1 MELTVG
7 EVATRLGAE
16 VDGDPSIPVTGLAG
30 MAEAGPGDLT
40 FCSVPKYYP
49 AAARTTAA
57 AVIVPVAFRESC
69 PAALIRAEDPYAA
82 FIRILRLFRSDTPK
96 RPPGVDPT
104 AVIDP
109 AATVGEDVSVGPLC
123 VVEAGAVLGDRATLC
138 PGVYVGPRARI
149 GADSYLYPSV
159 VVREDVV
166 IGARAIVH
174 AGTVL
179 GSDGFGYLSRKSGHE
194 KVPQVGTVIIEED
207 VEIGANVAV
216 DRGTFGATRIGR
228 GVKIDNLVHI
238 AHNVTI
244 GENALLV
251 AQVGVSGSTRIGRNA
266 TLAGQSGV
274 AGHIAIGEGVQIG
287 AQAGVTKSVPDGAR
301 VSGYPAM
308 EHDRARRLNAYYRR
322 LPVLVEQLKQLE
334 ERVREL
340 EREREKI
347 L

>member
-7 EVATRLGAE
+7 EVAARLGAE
-16 VDGDPSIPVTGLAG
+16 VEGDPSIPVTGLAG

-40 FCSVPKYYP
+40 FCAAPKYYP
-49 AAARTTAA
+49 AAAHTTAA
-57 AVIVPVAFRESC
+57 AVIVPAGFGEEC

-82 FIRILRLFRSDTPK
+82 FIRILRLFRSDTPR
-96 RPPGVDPT
+96 RPPGVAPTAIVDPT
-104 AVIDP
+104 AL
-109 AATVGEDVSVGPLC
+109 VGEGASIGALC
-123 VVEAGAVLGDRATLC
+123 VVEAGAVLENGVTLC
-138 PGVYVGPRARI
+138 PGVYVGPRARL
-149 GADSYLYPSV
+149 GAGVYLYPNV
-159 VVREDVV
+159 VVREDVQV
-166 IGARAIVH
+166 GARSIIH

-179 GSDGFGYLSRKSGHE
+179 GSDGFGYLTRKSGHE
-194 KVPQVGTVIIEED
+194 KVPQVGTVIIDED

-238 AHNVTI
+238 AHNVTV

-251 AQVGVSGSTRIGRNA
+251 AQVGVSGSTRIGKNA
-266 TLAGQSGV
+266 TLAGQAGIV
-274 AGHIAIGEGVQIG
+274 GHITIGDGVQIG
-287 AQAGVTKSVPDGAR
+287 AQAGVTKSVPPGSR

-322 LPVLVEQLKQLE
+322 LPSLVDQLKRLE
-334 ERVREL
+334 ARVREL
-340 EREREKI
+340 EQEREKI